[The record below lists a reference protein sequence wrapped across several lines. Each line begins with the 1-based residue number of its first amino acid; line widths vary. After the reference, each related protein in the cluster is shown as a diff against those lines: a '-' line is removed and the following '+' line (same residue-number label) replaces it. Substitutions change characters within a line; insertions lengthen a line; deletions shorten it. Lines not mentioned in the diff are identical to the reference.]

1 MSDLADLTQR
11 IRAFRDARDWMQF
24 HNPKNLACSIVLEA
38 AELLEH
44 FQWKTPEESE
54 AYVNAP
60 ANKEQISTE
69 IADVAVYLLELA
81 DNLGIDLHAAI
92 VRKMA
97 INEAKYPVEKSKG
110 SSAKYTEL

>member
-54 AYVNAP
+54 TYANAP